1 MLQFILVFV
10 DLFEKIS
17 LFNFRFVQYFSVL
30 AYNWRKKRK
39 L

>member
-17 LFNFRFVQYFSVL
+17 LFNFRFVQFFQC
-30 AYNWRKKRK
+30 
-39 L
+39 